1 MGILDKDTGFDS
13 KISARILATIKE
25 YSHGEKVLEKILG
38 KNVVSDKDFLKN
50 MSPKEYY
57 IFSQKAYK
65 YNHRND

>member
-1 MGILDKDTGFDS
+1 MKKIILIIVMALVIMGIAKLIVNTD
-13 KISARILATIKE
+13 
-25 YSHGEKVLEKILG
+25 
-38 KNVVSDKDFLKN
+38 SDKDFLKN